1 MADRR
6 HAVTQLDF
14 FIRQVTLFADEIRN
28 AVGQKLDVLGFK
40 TTGRDLGE
48 QMAFG
53 FLLEFLQKVVV
64 ILCDRFACHRIQC
77 LGKILLGGN
86 RVHTTGAR
94 SGPFSFHRKAA
105 SP

>member
-6 HAVTQLDF
+6 HTVTQLDF

-53 FLLEFLQKVVV
+53 FLLEFLQKSGCNSLRQIRLPSHTV
-64 ILCDRFACHRIQC
+64 
-77 LGKILLGGN
+77 LGKNPAWGN